1 MTSNISEIL
10 QKIREGKSIEV
21 TYDNSGIILSDYKG
35 VSKVSKEDLGEIKK
49 IARKTKPKINKT
61 LFSLLENII
70 KILIENRIQFK
81 IIVEKEIHLKFS
93 LDNYLT
99 FSEENIK
106 IFGYKSKEE
115 YPLSLFFNHIEKNYK
130 YKFYKPL

>member
-1 MTSNISEIL
+1 
-10 QKIREGKSIEV
+10 
-21 TYDNSGIILSDYKG
+21 
-35 VSKVSKEDLGEIKK
+35 
-49 IARKTKPKINKT
+49 